1 MSLLA
6 MNTLK
11 MSGRSW
17 VYCLKY
23 QCPGFD
29 RLLDDQIPLY
39 LMKSDPLSPR
49 LATIERQ
56 EADRRS
62 DFYQIDE
69 ILSYLIWSFLTTN
82 HLHLTF
88 FFF

>member
-11 MSGRSW
+11 MSGSSW

-49 LATIERQ
+49 LATIER
-56 EADRRS
+56 
-62 DFYQIDE
+62 
-69 ILSYLIWSFLTTN
+69 
-82 HLHLTF
+82 
-88 FFF
+88 